1 MKPRLLFQEI
11 ASKITGFSTPVFGI
25 QWTPPSKE
33 REIAK
38 SVVTFLED
46 RRVLY
51 NPTELE
57 LPHRCIS
64 SVIEIRH
71 FLTEKMNDLDQNS
84 ELAKNI
90 RTMRSACRKFLGTAQ
105 RLERGQHFSYGN
117 YNSWVFYSSLGEM
130 RGIFGF
136 CLSQILLS

>member
-33 REIAK
+33 RDIAK
-38 SVVTFLED
+38 SVVSFLED

-57 LPHRCIS
+57 LPHHCIS
-64 SVIEIRH
+64 SVIEIRR
-71 FLTEKMNDLDQNS
+71 FLTEKMDDLGQNC
-84 ELAKNI
+84 ELAKNLK
-90 RTMRSACRKFLGTAQ
+90 TMRAACRKFLDTA
-105 RLERGQHFSYGN
+105 
-117 YNSWVFYSSLGEM
+117 
-130 RGIFGF
+130 
-136 CLSQILLS
+136 